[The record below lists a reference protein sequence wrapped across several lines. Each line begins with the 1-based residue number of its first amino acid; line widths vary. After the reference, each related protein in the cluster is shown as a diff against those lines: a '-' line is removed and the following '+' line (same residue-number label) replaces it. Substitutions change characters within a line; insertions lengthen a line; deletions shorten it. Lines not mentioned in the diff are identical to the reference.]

1 MGGASIEEIMSQSKN
16 HILIVDDEPVWL
28 KMVTRIIQLQGY
40 EVKSASNG
48 AEALETLRSF
58 EPDLILLDIKMP
70 DMNGFD
76 LLDRIKKQ
84 PKLAVKPVVFISGM
98 DDYHARKVARDLGAT
113 DYIIKPLEEQEV
125 TRMLSRYLPL

>member
-1 MGGASIEEIMSQSKN
+1 MAQRKN

-28 KMVTRIIQLQGY
+28 KMVSRIIQLQGY

-48 AEALETLRSF
+48 AEALEALRSF
-58 EPDLILLDIKMP
+58 EPDLILLDVKMP

-98 DDYHARKVARDLGAT
+98 DDYHARKVAHDLGAT
-113 DYIIKPLEEQEV
+113 DYIVKPLEEQEV
-125 TRMLSRYLPL
+125 TQMLSRYLPL

>member
-1 MGGASIEEIMSQSKN
+1 MPQSKN